1 MWGYSSFTYSS
12 FHSNKNKLDFN
23 RRKDFM
29 KKFYK
34 DLRGLKMEI
43 IDTKNMKM
51 IPLTKKVKIRNENFV
66 KYEEND
72 WIKMIR

>member
-1 MWGYSSFTYSS
+1 
-12 FHSNKNKLDFN
+12 
-23 RRKDFM
+23 M

-72 WIKMIR
+72 